1 VLRFAA
7 TASELLLR
15 IAPPAPPL
23 PLTFRH
29 WAGISPY
36 TSACA
41 VAETCVFGKQ
51 SLEPASC
58 GPLTPD
64 WRPQPT
70 LPRRPF
76 SRSYGANLP
85 SSLTEDRS
93 STWRVLPAAYRCRCA
108 VRVAVWL
115 KRRRGFSRRPGH
127 PSPSAASRRLPT
139 RLGVC
144 VVGAG
149 FAWHPAAAG
158 RPVLSKAT
166 GGWSLPRP
174 PLAFT
179 RRKCRTVHLTLH
191 RLRWNTPASA

>member
-15 IAPPAPPL
+15 IAPPAPRL

-64 WRPQPT
+64 WRSQPT

-108 VRVAVWL
+108 VRVASGSNGIEAFL
-115 KRRRGFSRRPGH
+115 GGLGTPALPPPHGGSRPALAFG
-127 PSPSAASRRLPT
+127 
-139 RLGVC
+139 
-144 VVGAG
+144 VGAG

-158 RPVLSKAT
+158 RPVLSNTT

-174 PLAFT
+174 PLAFAQ
-179 RRKCRTVHLTLH
+179 H
-191 RLRWNTPASA
+191 ASAGLST